1 MAASGGWRPLSGLV
15 CTMAISVGQGNLIL
29 YFQGKFRKKLKFKI
43 LSCGYHVKAVTA
55 RTFKLRISTWA
66 TIFPVIYKCVKRKMK
81 K

>member
-1 MAASGGWRPLSGLV
+1 MGGEDGCEWRLE
-15 CTMAISVGQGNLIL
+15 AIIRTRL
-29 YFQGKFRKKLKFKI
+29 YNSYFYWSRKFKI
-43 LSCGYHVKAVTA
+43 LYCGNHVKAVTA